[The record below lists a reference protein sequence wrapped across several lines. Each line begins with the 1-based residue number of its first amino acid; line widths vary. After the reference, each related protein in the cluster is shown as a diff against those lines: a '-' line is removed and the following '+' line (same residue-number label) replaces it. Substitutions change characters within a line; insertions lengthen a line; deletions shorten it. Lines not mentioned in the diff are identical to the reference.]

1 MSGDIGYVIER
12 YIESEIQDALD
23 NIDIHSL
30 VDNCID
36 EYDFSSVVSDA
47 IADHDF
53 TDDVQH
59 VVNDCVQCV
68 LEDCISSSE
77 AVYDMIHNMFESLG
91 NEGILRMLKKGIEK
105 SQCEVAD
112 LKKMNQDLRAQ
123 LRDLSMEE
131 INSRAPE
138 VALET
143 VNRIEIE
150 LNDTKGEDG

>member
-23 NIDIHSL
+23 NIDIPDM

-47 IADHDF
+47 LANHDF

-59 VVNDCVQCV
+59 VVNDCVQCI
-68 LEDCISSSE
+68 LEDHISSSE

-91 NEGILRMLKKGIEK
+91 NEAILSMLKKGIEK
-105 SQCEVAD
+105 SQCEIAD
-112 LKKMNQDLRAQ
+112 LKTMNRDMTAQ
-123 LRDLSMEE
+123 LRDLSMEQ
-131 INSRAPE
+131 INSRIPE

-143 VNRIEIE
+143 ANRIEIE

>member
-23 NIDIHSL
+23 NLSIPDK
-30 VDNCID
+30 VDNCVD
-36 EYDFSSVVSDA
+36 EYDFSTIISDA
-47 IADHDF
+47 LADHDF
-53 TDDVQH
+53 TDDVEP
-59 VVNDCVQCV
+59 VVNECVQCV
-68 LEDCISSSE
+68 LEDHISSSE

-123 LRDLSMEE
+123 LRDLSLEQ
-131 INSRAPE
+131 INSRVPE

-143 VNRIEIE
+143 ANRIEIE
-150 LNDTKGEDG
+150 SN